1 MLLVVNGLALAMF
14 VAVLRARR
22 GQWPGGADG

>member
-1 MLLVVNGLALAMF
+1 VPKAAFPDARVEARF

-22 GQWPGGADG
+22 LGRAG